1 MDSMLL
7 KLHKLQLPQ
16 ADSSRDDEK
25 IPLAD
30 AQLLFG
36 VNKQWKFIYFTPTVM
51 KYTRWDLQL
60 NEIHTFLPIA
70 LPFTLIMPNPAK

>member
-36 VNKQWKFIYFTPTVM
+36 VNKQ
-51 KYTRWDLQL
+51 
-60 NEIHTFLPIA
+60 
-70 LPFTLIMPNPAK
+70 